1 MNNYLGR
8 VPRIPFTGET
18 TYIHTGLRFKHTKY
32 FTCPD
37 AEEDERLEE
46 QKVTAYQEH
55 IERNN
60 ERLLKAT
67 EDIADAKQREEQAEQ
82 GISFLQQQI
91 ADLEKRALEG
101 EQRLAELEVLLKK
114 TESEER
120 KKGRSEDKEAIDATP
135 EFWVVRKEEVQLNKD
150 EVLGTGGWGTVYVGV
165 FRGLRVATKCMH
177 DLILSDYN
185 RTMFSREMAIAATVR
200 HPNLVQF
207 IGATMEG
214 HPVILTELMAT
225 SLRAELERQPL
236 TAILINSISIDIAQ
250 ALLYLHLMQPDP
262 IIHRDVSSANV
273 LLNPGPDNSWL
284 AKLSDYGSANFLRQ
298 LKTEGPGNPSYA
310 APEANVPLKQSTK
323 MDVYSFGVLLLEMWC
338 CQFPDK
344 EKFAKMMQS
353 LEKESVKDVVSGCL
367 QLDPTKRPDFN
378 HLLLQLHNQ

>member
-1 MNNYLGR
+1 M
-8 VPRIPFTGET
+8 
-18 TYIHTGLRFKHTKY
+18 HTGWRLKYTIY

-46 QKVTAYQEH
+46 QKVTAYHEH

-60 ERLLKAT
+60 ERLQKAT

-91 ADLEKRALEG
+91 SDLEKRALEG
-101 EQRLAELEVLLKK
+101 EQRLAELEVLLEK
-114 TESEER
+114 TEAEEMKEER
-120 KKGRSEDKEAIDATP
+120 AEDEKEAKEATP
-135 EFWVVRKEEVQLNKD
+135 DLWVVRKEEVQLNKD

-165 FRGLRVATKCMH
+165 FRGLRVAAKCMH

-214 HPVILTELMAT
+214 HPVILTELMDT
-225 SLRAELERQPL
+225 SLRAELEIQPL
-236 TAILINSISIDIAQ
+236 TPFLINSISIDVAQ

-273 LLNPGPDNSWL
+273 LLNPGPNDSWL

-344 EKFAKMMQS
+344 EKFTKMMQS
-353 LEKESVKDVVSGCL
+353 LEHESVRDVVGRCL

-378 HLLLQLHNQ
+378 HLLLQLHDN